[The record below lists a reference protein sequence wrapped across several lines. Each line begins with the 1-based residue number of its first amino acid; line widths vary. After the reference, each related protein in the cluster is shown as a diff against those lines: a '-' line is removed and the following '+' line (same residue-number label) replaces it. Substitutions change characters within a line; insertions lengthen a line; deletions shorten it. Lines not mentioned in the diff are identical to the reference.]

1 MARERK
7 DYDSAG
13 FLEKVRQQSV
23 PTYHTS
29 GDGTSSKPPE
39 QPPEQAAS
47 VRKSKV
53 KLPPTHKNE
62 IEPQPE
68 LSDLELTT
76 SEIDYIK
83 TFVATNNFG
92 GVNRQGKPI
101 IIRENHRRTICD
113 IFYLLGETPNMA
125 QYIDNVLTEH
135 FKQYYPLIR
144 DIYQKCPP
152 KF

>member
-29 GDGTSSKPPE
+29 GDETSSKPPE
-39 QPPEQAAS
+39 QPPEKAAS
-47 VRKSKV
+47 VRKPKV

-62 IEPQPE
+62 IEPQCE

-92 GVNRQGKPI
+92 GVNKHGKPI

>member
-53 KLPPTHKNE
+53 KLPPTHKNG
-62 IEPQPE
+62 IEPQRE
-68 LSDLELTT
+68 LSDLELTA

-92 GVNRQGKPI
+92 GVNKQGKPI